1 MNMMDALLTEPLFQ
15 ALGWS
20 LLHFIWQGALVA
32 LLLAG
37 ANLVLRRSTAN
48 KRYVAS
54 CLALLLMTALP
65 IATFILLASEP
76 QQTKIT
82 VTNSPQVESVNEN
95 QNGETVVPASI
106 EPTNS
111 SQNESSIVSSFSQE
125 NLKKYL
131 AAWMPYL
138 VSVWLFGVFLLSV
151 RAIGGWLVVQ
161 RLKRKFN
168 KEACQEWQKNLSRLA
183 KQLRVSRPVRLCES
197 ALAEVPTV
205 IGWLRPVILV
215 PVGTLTGLS
224 PQQVEALL
232 AHELAHIRRYDYLV
246 NLLQTAV
253 ETLLFYHPAVWY
265 VSHQIRNERE
275 HCCDDLAVAACGN
288 VLVYARAL
296 TELEGLRHS
305 ENQLA
310 MAADGG
316 SLSHRVRRLLGL
328 PIQPQR
334 STAWLASLFI
344 ITTVT
349 FVTLGASH
357 VVQPVV
363 NAGTEAKNFVVKKVF
378 GEEKS
383 ANDTAR
389 SQANTPS
396 TSNQSKEEDSSLLSK
411 LRKILA
417 PPQQPAPVSPT
428 SSESSPTEPSG
439 KTIAIAPDPETYPT
453 PPTQSS
459 SDKNNDKDD
468 EESGDLIDE
477 LKAAGYTNI
486 KVDDLIAMK
495 VHGVT
500 GKFIRDLRDVGFN
513 NLPANKLVA
522 FRVHGV
528 TPVFISE
535 MKKIFGTLDAND
547 LIAMRVHGL
556 TPQYAGEMNSLL
568 GSKLDVDELVA
579 FRVHGVTA
587 QLVKEFSSIGFTNLD
602 ADDLVAIRV
611 HGLTTGF
618 VQEIQSMGFGKLS
631 LSKLLALKVHGVTP
645 AFIKKVRDKGFTD
658 LTLDQ
663 IIQMKN
669 LGIIRDK

>member
-1 MNMMDALLTEPLFQ
+1 MMDTLLTEPLFQ

-20 LLHFIWQGALVA
+20 LIHFIWQGALVA

-37 ANLVLRRSTAN
+37 ANLILRRSSAN

-54 CLALLLMTALP
+54 CTALLLMAALP
-65 IATFILLASEP
+65 VATFFILASE
-76 QQTKIT
+76 QQTTKIIAG
-82 VTNSPQVESVNEN
+82 NAAQIESVNESKN
-95 QNGETVVPASI
+95 EETLAATVT
-106 EPTNS
+106 PTNTTA
-111 SQNESSIVSSFSQE
+111 QNESSIASSF
-125 NLKKYL
+125 NLETLKIYL

-138 VSVWLFGVFLLSV
+138 VSVWFFGVFLLSV

-168 KEACQEWQKNLSRLA
+168 RTASQEWQEKLSRLA

-232 AHELAHIRRYDYLV
+232 AHELAHIRRYDYLI

-265 VSHQIRNERE
+265 VSHQIRTERE

-288 VLVYARAL
+288 VLTYARAL
-296 TELEGLRHS
+296 TELEGLRHN

-328 PIQPQR
+328 PTQPQR
-334 STAWLASLFI
+334 PTAWLASLFI

-363 NAGTEAKNFVVKKVF
+363 NAGAEAKSFVVKKVF
-378 GEEKS
+378 GGEKS
-383 ANDTAR
+383 ADDSAK
-389 SQANTPS
+389 SQDNS
-396 TSNQSKEEDSSLLSK
+396 QSKSNQTKEEDSSLLSK
-411 LRKILA
+411 LRRFLA
-417 PPQQPAPVSPT
+417 PPQQPVPASPP
-428 SSESSPTEPSG
+428 SNESTPTEPSDE
-439 KTIAIAPDPETYPT
+439 TIADVPAPQTNPT
-453 PPTQSS
+453 PPTQPSS
-459 SDKNNDKDD
+459 PDKNNDKDD
-468 EESGDLIDE
+468 EDESDNFLDE

-500 GKFIRDLRDVGFN
+500 GKFIRDLRDVGFD
-513 NLPANKLVA
+513 NLPVNKLVAFRIHGVTPAYISEMKNAFGTMDANDLIAMRIHGLTPQFANEMNSLLGVKLKVDKLVA

-528 TPVFISE
+528 SP
-535 MKKIFGTLDAND
+535 A
-547 LIAMRVHGL
+547 LI
-556 TPQYAGEMNSLL
+556 
-568 GSKLDVDELVA
+568 
-579 FRVHGVTA
+579 
-587 QLVKEFSSIGFTNLD
+587 KEFSAIGFTNLD
-602 ADDLVAIRV
+602 ANDLISIKV
-611 HGLTTGF
+611 HNLTPGF
-618 VQEIQSMGFGKLS
+618 IQEMQGMGFGKLS
-631 LSKLLALKVHGVTP
+631 LNKLLSLKVHGVTP